1 MKYLLDTNVVSALM
15 ARNHRVGERFR
26 GAGLRQCGVSSISV
40 QELYF
45 GAYRSDR
52 TAFYVA
58 TYNDVDIDVLDFDA
72 GDGQAAGQL
81 RARLTSSGRL
91 IGAYDILIAG
101 QALARDLVLVTHNV
115 REFGRVAGLKV
126 EDWEGGR

>member
-1 MKYLLDTNVVSALM
+1 VKYLLDTNVVSALM
-15 ARNHRVGERFR
+15 ARNRRVGERFR

-40 QELYF
+40 QELHF

-52 TAFYVA
+52 TAFYLA
-58 TYNDVDIDVLDFDA
+58 TYDDVDIDVLDFDA
-72 GDGQAAGQL
+72 EDGQAAGQL
-81 RARLTSSGRL
+81 RARLATADRL

-115 REFGRVAGLKV
+115 REFSRVDGLKV
-126 EDWEGGR
+126 EDWDDGR